1 MPSRM
6 IEVRSLVK
14 DFGPFR
20 AVNQLSFQVPKG
32 QVLGFLGPNG
42 AGKSTTMKMLTGFIE
57 PTAGTALID
66 GKDVVLDSREVR
78 RRIGYLPESAP
89 SYGEMTV
96 AEFLLFIAE
105 MREKRGKERFV
116 AAERMREVCALENV
130 WHQPIETLSKGYRQ
144 RVGFAQALIHDP
156 PVLVLDEPTD
166 GLDPNQKHEVRQLI
180 SRMGKDKTI
189 ILSTHILEEV
199 EAICERVIIIA
210 QGRIVADATPL
221 DLMRQSSLHN
231 AVTVRFAA
239 ATTNGSSENEIE
251 RARALLSGIDRIARI
266 EALADTPNAL
276 RVFPKNGEA
285 VALTISELSRAQNWH
300 LEQLSVEQGRLDE
313 VFRKVTKTANTGHN

>member
-1 MPSRM
+1 M
-6 IEVRSLVK
+6 IEVKSLVK

-20 AVNQLSFQVPKG
+20 AVDQISFEVPTG

-57 PTAGTALID
+57 PTSGTATVD
-66 GKDVVLDSREVR
+66 GKDIVKDSREVR

-96 AEFLLFIAE
+96 AEFLQFVAE
-105 MREKRGKERFV
+105 MRGKRGKERDR
-116 AAERMREVCALENV
+116 AGERMRETCALESV

-180 SRMGKDKTI
+180 RRMGQDKTI

-199 EAICERVIIIA
+199 EAICERVVIIA
-210 QGRIVADATPL
+210 QGRIVADATPS

-239 ATTNGSSENEIE
+239 GEAE
-251 RARALLSGIDRIARI
+251 RARALLEGIDRVARI
-266 EALADTPNAL
+266 EALPGVPNAL
-276 RVFPKNGEA
+276 RVYPKNGEP
-285 VALTISELSRAQNWH
+285 VAMTISELSRTQNWH
-300 LEQLSVEQGRLDE
+300 VEQLSVEQGRLDE
-313 VFRKVTKTANTGHN
+313 VFRKVTKSGGASRHGGA